1 MHRSVAGADRVTDR
15 LSSLDVSFLYLEGRT
30 TPMHVGGLL
39 VFQPPDQPESDQLRG
54 EPDGRSAV
62 FDYERLVELIEQR
75 IALVPRYR
83 QKIRT
88 VPGHLANPVW
98 VDDPEFDI
106 SFHVRRSA
114 LPKPGSDQQLREFC
128 ARIQSRPLD
137 RHRPLWEIY
146 LVEGLRDNRIAIITK
161 THHAMVDGVSAIEIG
176 QVILDASGQARQMP
190 DDLWMPEPEPSSLNL
205 LSDAVCHL
213 VHRPSALLD
222 TLRLGANDFRATTSQ
237 VLRVVGG
244 LASAARLAIRAA
256 PDSPLN
262 AQIGQQRRYGTAITS
277 LSDYKRV
284 RAQHSDTGTRTTIND
299 VVLATVAGALRGWL
313 LFRGESVTP
322 STTVRAM
329 VPVSVRSDSEI
340 GALGNRISAV
350 LVDLPVG
357 EPNPVLRLAQISYA
371 MRAHKESG
379 QSVGADALVALSGFA
394 PPTLHA
400 LGARAANGLTRRL
413 FNLVVTNVPGPQYP
427 LYAAGA
433 PLLEIYPVVPL
444 AEGQA
449 VSVGLTSYNGGVY
462 YGLNADR
469 DAMPDV
475 DVLAA
480 LIEES
485 LAELLAASDTMAAH
499 RENGSAPGSP
509 VVPGSHRVPASTRRS
524 ADATGPGV
532 SGETEST
539 QHEAPQP
546 GTPPLDVSSD
556 AQASRSATPDE
567 VDQPSAASTRGKVVL
582 SRSPSAGG
590 GATPVHGDGA
600 GAQSARS
607 SRGGATA
614 GAARKR
620 SGNRQTGGSQGTA
633 TAADRST
640 DLGPAAER
648 PNDPGTAA
656 DRATS
661 ADTARDDAVTAGSAG
676 DHVASAGMTADHAAS
691 ADTTDHAA
699 SADTAADHAASADT
713 TSDGST
719 KAPDLSAKDD
729 A

>member
-1 MHRSVAGADRVTDR
+1 LHRSVAGADRVTDR

-39 VFQPPDQPESDQLRG
+39 VFQPPDQPESEQLRG

-213 VHRPSALLD
+213 VRRPSALLD
-222 TLRLGANDFRATTSQ
+222 TLRLGANDFRATTGQ

-284 RAQHSDTGTRTTIND
+284 RGQQSDTGTRTTIND

-433 PLLEIYPVVPL
+433 RLLEIYPVVPL

-449 VSVGLTSYNGGVY
+449 VSIGLTSYNGGVY

-499 RENGSAPGSP
+499 RENGSASVSP
-509 VVPGSHRVPASTRRS
+509 VVPGSHRVAASMRRS
-524 ADATGPGV
+524 AGATGPGV
-532 SGETEST
+532 TSETEST

-546 GTPPLDVSSD
+546 GTPPLDVSSE
-556 AQASRSATPDE
+556 ASQPAAPDE
-567 VDQPSAASTRGKVVL
+567 LAPPSTASTRGKVVL
-582 SRSPSAGG
+582 SRSPSTGG
-590 GATPVHGDGA
+590 GARPVHGDGA

-607 SRGGATA
+607 SRGKATA

-620 SGNRQTGGSQGTA
+620 SGNRQSGGSSGTA
-633 TAADRST
+633 AAADRST
-640 DLGPAAER
+640 DLGTAAER
-648 PNDPGTAA
+648 PNDPDTAA

-661 ADTARDDAVTAGSAG
+661 AGTASDDAVTAGSAG
-676 DHVASAGMTADHAAS
+676 DHVASAGTTAN
-691 ADTTDHAA
+691 
-699 SADTAADHAASADT
+699 HAASADT
-713 TSDGST
+713 TSDHAGSADTTSDCST
-719 KAPDLSAKDD
+719 KASDLSAKDD